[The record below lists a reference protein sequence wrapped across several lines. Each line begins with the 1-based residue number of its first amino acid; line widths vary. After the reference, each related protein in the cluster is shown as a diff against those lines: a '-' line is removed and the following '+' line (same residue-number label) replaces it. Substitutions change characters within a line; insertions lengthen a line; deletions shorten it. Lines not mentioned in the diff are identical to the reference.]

1 MQLYLL
7 RHGDA
12 ADRVTGGYERDEDR
26 PLTEKGREEARRAA
40 AALANL
46 GVAVDLLLTSPLL
59 RASQTA
65 TLAAERLRP
74 RRGPERSAA
83 FAPGRRPEETLD
95 ALRSYE
101 GEDTEPDAPRRVVLV
116 GHMPDLG
123 NLAGWLVWGRGDLTV
138 TLRTGGLCRIDLPGR
153 PGAARGELRWLLPP
167 ALLRR
172 L

>member
-1 MQLYLL
+1 MHLYLL

-12 ADRVTGGYERDEDR
+12 VDRETGGYERDEDR
-26 PLTEKGREEARRAA
+26 PLTEKGRAEARRAA
-40 AALANL
+40 VALANL
-46 GVAVDLLLTSPLL
+46 GIEVDLLLTSPLL
-59 RASQTA
+59 RAFQTA

-83 FAPGRRPEETLD
+83 LAPGGRPEETLGALRSFEGGSAGSD
-95 ALRSYE
+95 ALR
-101 GEDTEPDAPRRVVLV
+101 RVILV

-123 NLAGWLVWGRGDLTV
+123 DLVGWLVWGRDDVTV
-138 TLRTGGLCRIDLPGR
+138 ALRTGGLCRVDLPER
-153 PGAARGELRWLLPP
+153 PSAGRGELRWLLPP